1 MENLI
6 WLPYADWLSAN
17 DRFDE
22 AQEAYKKA
30 SRPDLSL
37 RIIEFLT
44 YNAVVEKKVLGC
56 SLILLDAFS

>member
-1 MENLI
+1 MEKMI

-17 DRFDE
+17 DKFFE

-30 SRPDLSL
+30 DRPDLSL

-44 YNAVVEKKVLGC
+44 GNAVVERR
-56 SLILLDAFS
+56 F